1 MHEVYH
7 KVARRFLEVDCDER
21 VGKGKRDK
29 GKGKREKGKGDFS
42 NGNDISKS
50 CKK

>member
-1 MHEVYH
+1 MLNVEFFLYRDTWRFFEV
-7 KVARRFLEVDCDER
+7 VGVER
-21 VGKGKRDK
+21 VGKGIRD
-29 GKGKREKGKGDFS
+29 KGKGDFS

>member
-1 MHEVYH
+1 MFVLHRASRSFFEV
-7 KVARRFLEVDCDER
+7 VGVER
-21 VGKGKRDK
+21 V